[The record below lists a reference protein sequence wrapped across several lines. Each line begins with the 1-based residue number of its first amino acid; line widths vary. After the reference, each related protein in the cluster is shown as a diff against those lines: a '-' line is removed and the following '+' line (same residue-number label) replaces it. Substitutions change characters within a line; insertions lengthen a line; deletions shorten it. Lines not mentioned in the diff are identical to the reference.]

1 MTIENIEAEVMALPK
16 DSQAALLSR
25 LLKHLGESSEIEPQV
40 ASIWGE
46 EAQRGDLT
54 INIRLKQ
61 PQSDLIDRA
70 AQVQGKSPSEFMVES
85 AYQKAQDVLLDR
97 CFFGLDEVKFKE
109 FTALL
114 DAQPMGNE
122 KLHILLTTKS
132 PWD

>member
-1 MTIENIEAEVMALPK
+1 MTLENLEAEVLALPK

-25 LLKHLGESSEIEPQV
+25 LLEHLWRGEIDREV
-40 ASIWGE
+40 GSIGGE
-46 EAQRGDLT
+46 DAQIRDLI
-54 INIRLKQ
+54 INIRMNQ

-70 AQVQGKSPSEFMVES
+70 AQIQGKSPSEFMVDS

-109 FTALL
+109 FVALL
-114 DAQPMGNE
+114 DAQPMENE
-122 KLHILLTTKS
+122 KLQTLLTTQS